1 MFNVTSGVYE
11 NTRFSGQLNA
21 NPASEDAS
29 PKQDFQ
35 AVLRQAENTEKTS
48 EEGGTR
54 SPANQQRLQ
63 TAAPQPIPLV
73 REYEAAP
80 AGSRAELAN
89 WWVHAAYCGP
99 SVEASEAL
107 LPDWEAAAAGQTAGG
122 IGNTGGMGR
131 PINWGSPERQ
141 MLEAGQTFVT
151 PAGTYQAVANP
162 HGDLVLRPLDDALRP
177 PGDYLHSMTIGQHHI
192 GIHPK
197 TGEVWYQQVA

>member
-1 MFNVTSGVYE
+1 MFNITSGVYE
-11 NTRFSGQLNA
+11 NTRFSSQVDA
-21 NPASEDAS
+21 NPAIEQAR

-35 AVLRQAENTEKTS
+35 TVLRQAGNTGKGA
-48 EEGGTR
+48 EEGNTR

-107 LPDWEAAAAGQTAGG
+107 LPD
-122 IGNTGGMGR
+122 
-131 PINWGSPERQ
+131 
-141 MLEAGQTFVT
+141 
-151 PAGTYQAVANP
+151 
-162 HGDLVLRPLDDALRP
+162 
-177 PGDYLHSMTIGQHHI
+177 
-192 GIHPK
+192 
-197 TGEVWYQQVA
+197 

>member
-1 MFNVTSGVYE
+1 MFNITSGVYE
-11 NTRFSGQLNA
+11 NTRFSIQVDA
-21 NPASEDAS
+21 NPAIEQAR

-35 AVLRQAENTEKTS
+35 TVLRQAGNTEKGS
-48 EEGGTR
+48 EKVNMR

-63 TAAPQPIPLV
+63 TASSPPIPLV
-73 REYEAAP
+73 REYEAVP
-80 AGSRAELAN
+80 AGSRAQLAN

-107 LPDWEAAAAGQTAGG
+107 PPDWEAAAAGQTAGG
-122 IGNTGGMGR
+122 IGNTEGMGR

-141 MLEAGQTFVT
+141 VLAAGQTFVT
-151 PAGTYQAVANP
+151 PAGTYQAVTNP
-162 HGDLVLRPLDDALRP
+162 HGDLVLRPLNDALRP